1 MNNSGI
7 RRMRDVARSRPFH
20 LLRPDELQVSPQPG
34 FRMAVMRLSS
44 LALPMGTKG
53 WPRRSRTDP
62 RCGVATAKEI
72 TYVKDG
78 RFVRLGPRFR

>member
-1 MNNSGI
+1 
-7 RRMRDVARSRPFH
+7 
-20 LLRPDELQVSPQPG
+20 
-34 FRMAVMRLSS
+34 MAVMRVSS

-72 TYVKDG
+72 TYGHLEKYSLEAG
-78 RFVRLGPRFR
+78 

>member
-1 MNNSGI
+1 
-7 RRMRDVARSRPFH
+7 
-20 LLRPDELQVSPQPG
+20 
-34 FRMAVMRLSS
+34 MAVMRLSS